1 MVFLKPHLV
10 NLFLL
15 ATPES
20 LRLISNNKVKDELMI
35 TVDADGWKVRII
47 TTMDFVMGL
56 RMISLDYDDTLG
68 LMIRKPKYMAQ
79 EEHIILNEEEGTI
92 EIPDENEPIAQ
103 ESDTKMIQ
111 KYTYK
116 RINTP
121 ERGIKIE
128 VLKVPK

>member
-1 MVFLKPHLV
+1 MDSLKPHLV
-10 NLFLL
+10 NLLLL

-20 LRLISNNKVKDELMI
+20 LRLISNNRIKGELMI

-47 TTMDFVMGL
+47 TTMDFVMAL
-56 RMISLDYDDTLG
+56 RMISLDDSDTLS
-68 LMIRKPKYMAQ
+68 LMIRKPKYMTQ

-92 EIPDENEPIAQ
+92 AIPDENEPIAQ

-116 RINTP
+116 PINTP

-128 VLKVPK
+128 VLKIPK